1 MSPTPPT
8 RRDFVRTLAL
18 STAGA
23 ALAPTARS
31 YARTAGANERIGVGL
46 IGIGQMARSHLE
58 HLRDWPDVEVRALC
72 DVFEPNLRKAASTA
86 PDARTYR
93 DFREVLDRPEIDAVV
108 VGTPDH
114 WHALPTVM
122 ACAAGKDVYVE
133 KPTAVSIGE
142 SRKMVEAARRY
153 RRIVQVG
160 TQQRSGPH
168 FRYAVELVQSGA
180 LGDVTF
186 VRTWNYGNATPDGI
200 GNPPDTDPP
209 PGLDWELW
217 LGPAPMRPFNP
228 NRFGVFLDEKLEYT
242 KWATFRMFWDYAGG
256 MMTDWGVHLLDIV
269 QWAMQVDAPDVVAAQ
284 GGKLV
289 LKDDRETPDTLQ
301 TTFRYPAFVCTYEN
315 REGNRHPLDGHD
327 YGIMFHGTKATM
339 FLDRDGFQIFPESEK
354 KGVPMQAQAV
364 GGDHARHLRNFL
376 DCVRSRE
383 TPASDIEVG
392 HRSTSTAILGNI
404 AYRTGHQ
411 IVWDREKETI
421 PGDAEAAALLDV
433 AYRAPWSL

>member
-1 MSPTPPT
+1 MPTPPT

-31 YARTAGANERIGVGL
+31 DARTAGANERIGVGL

-58 HLRDWPDVEVRALC
+58 HLLEWPDVEVRALC
-72 DVFEPNLRKAASTA
+72 DVFEPNLRKAASMA
-86 PDARTYR
+86 PGARTYR

-108 VGTPDH
+108 VATPDH

-142 SRKMVEAARRY
+142 SRRMVEAARRY
-153 RRIVQVG
+153 RRVVQVG

-168 FRYAVELVQSGA
+168 FRYAVELVRSGA

-186 VRTWNYGNATPDGI
+186 VRTWNYDNATPDGI
-200 GNPPDTDPP
+200 GNPADTDPP
-209 PGLDWELW
+209 PGLDWDLW
-217 LGPAPMRPFNP
+217 LGPAPKRPFNP

-256 MMTDWGVHLLDIV
+256 MMTDWGVHLLDVV
-269 QWAMQVDAPDVVAAQ
+269 QWAMQVDAPEVAAAQ

-301 TTFRYPAFVCTYEN
+301 TTYRYPGFVCTYES
-315 REGNRHPLDGHD
+315 REGNRHPLDGHG

-339 FLDRDGFQIFPESEK
+339 FLDRDGFQTFPESEE

-364 GGDHARHLRNFL
+364 GGDHARHMRNFL

-383 TPASDIEVG
+383 TPASDIAVG

-404 AYRTGHQ
+404 AYRTGRQ
-411 IVWDREKETI
+411 IVWDREAEAI
-421 PGDAEAAALLDV
+421 RGDAEASALLDV
-433 AYRAPWSL
+433 AYRAPWRL